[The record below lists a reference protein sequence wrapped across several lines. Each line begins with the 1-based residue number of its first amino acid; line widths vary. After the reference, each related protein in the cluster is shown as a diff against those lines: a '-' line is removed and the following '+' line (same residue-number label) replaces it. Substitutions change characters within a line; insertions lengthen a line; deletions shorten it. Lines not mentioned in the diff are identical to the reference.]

1 MKDNKTPQG
10 AATATGYGRE
20 VSAKEAARQKSQ
32 AHAYAYNTS
41 VQPAYEAMQPI
52 VRRYAIDDHGGGY
65 QGL

>member
-10 AATATGYGRE
+10 AIPATGYGLE
-20 VSAKEAARQKSQ
+20 VSAKEATRQKSQ
-32 AHAYAYNTS
+32 AHAYSYSAS
-41 VQPAYEAMQPI
+41 VQPAYEAMQPV